1 MHGYNFKSP
10 RPDWA
15 TPNCPRHP
23 PHRRVARRTAT
34 PRAHTVRAAW
44 GEAGHV
50 GMRPASTRPRCE
62 ACRSQVGRG
71 GLASYRRSGW
81 PGGRWQSCKIAGS
94 IFIGKFGRRGFR
106 PRVGGRAVSVVG
118 FSCARAAHMRG
129 CLLAS
134 ACQTTLRKYEEFCGS
149 MQAHKPARNRRHLY
163 PPRKS
168 RHRASGGDRL
178 RGLRNGSRQLVAN
191 NHSHGGNACA
201 SPALSSTSH
210 RLQLCQAAPG
220 GLKLRK
226 LIWPTGRAD
235 RRGNHTHASRPR
247 APTPSSASPGP
258 P

>member
-1 MHGYNFKSP
+1 MAGVGWQAIDEAVGLVGGGK
-10 RPDWA
+10 
-15 TPNCPRHP
+15 
-23 PHRRVARRTAT
+23 
-34 PRAHTVRAAW
+34 AA
-44 GEAGHV
+44 
-50 GMRPASTRPRCE
+50 
-62 ACRSQVGRG
+62 RSQAASSSVNSAGMG
-71 GLASYRRSGW
+71 LGHGLAGGQSRSSDSAVPVRHTCGVVC
-81 PGGRWQSCKIAGS
+81 WQVPAK
-94 IFIGKFGRRGFR
+94 
-106 PRVGGRAVSVVG
+106 PP
-118 FSCARAAHMRG
+118 
-129 CLLAS
+129 
-134 ACQTTLRKYEEFCGS
+134 LRKYEEFCGS

-178 RGLRNGSRQLVAN
+178 RGLRNGSRQLLAN

-235 RRGNHTHASRPR
+235 RRGNHTKASRPR